1 MVAFNPTHKVDSS
14 RLFLHPDTLVRE
26 LIDHENVRWK
36 IEALAALFLPYEVDI
51 IQSIPLSSRFP
62 GDNIVWA
69 ETSNGKFSVHI
80 A

>member
-1 MVAFNPTHKVDSS
+1 MVNSIRIWGDKWLPSTPTHKMASS

-51 IQSIPLSSRFP
+51 I
-62 GDNIVWA
+62 
-69 ETSNGKFSVHI
+69 
-80 A
+80 